1 MIYWIL
7 IVTNLISASL
17 FFHYGTHR
25 MVERF
30 RTLQS
35 DIIMDILTEIHPNIP
50 KEQLTVAAQ
59 KACLNLI
66 MKETY
71 GRKV

>member
-25 MVERF
+25 MIERF
-30 RTLQS
+30 KTLQS
-35 DIIMDILTEIHPNIP
+35 DIIIDILEEIHPNIP
-50 KEQLTVAAQ
+50 KEELTVAAQ
-59 KACLNLI
+59 KACLKL
-66 MKETY
+66 MLKELH